1 MTPNSVPHVAV
12 IGGGPAGLIAA
23 EVLAAAGVKVSIFDR
38 KPNVGRKFLMAG
50 RGGLNLTH
58 SEDREKFL
66 SRYGAAA
73 EFMTPLLENFSPD
86 DLRNWCETLGEKTFI
101 GSSGRVF
108 PESFKAS
115 PLLRH
120 WLKRLDGLGVSFAPS
135 HRWTG
140 WSHLGRLTFMKEE
153 ESEISLR
160 PDATLLALGGASW
173 PRLGAD
179 GSWVSLLEGKG
190 IPVTPLRPSNCGF
203 AVDWSDVFKDK
214 FAGVPLKPVG
224 LSFGSRHLTG
234 EIMIS
239 RSGIEGGAV
248 YALSAALRDEIE
260 RAGHAVLYLDLRS
273 GVGEADL
280 CQRLKAPRARLS
292 FSNFMRKYSGLS
304 PVAISLLR
312 EGVGGGDSVTHL
324 SSSQLAARIKKF
336 PLKLVGTGSLDRA
349 ISTAGGVPLD
359 ALTDGLMLKK
369 LPSVYVAGEMLD
381 WEAPTGGYLLQGCFS
396 TGVWAAQN
404 ILKQLGF

>member
-1 MTPNSVPHVAV
+1 MTISKAPQIAV

-23 EVLAAAGVKVSIFDR
+23 EVLAAAGAKVSVFER
-38 KPNVGRKFLMAG
+38 KPSVGRKFLMAG

-58 SEDREKFL
+58 SEDREQFL
-66 SRYGAAA
+66 ARYGTAAG
-73 EFMTPLLENFSPD
+73 FMAPLLQNFSPD
-86 DLRNWCETLGEKTFI
+86 DLRNWCGTLGEKTFI
-101 GSSGRVF
+101 GTSGRVF
-108 PESFKAS
+108 PESFKAT

-120 WLKRLDGLGVSFAPS
+120 WLKRLDDLGVSFYPS

-140 WSHLGRLTFMKEE
+140 WNRLGRLTFTKADD
-153 ESEISLR
+153 SEISVR

-179 GSWVSLLEGKG
+179 GSWVSLLEDKG
-190 IPVTPLRPSNCGF
+190 ISVTPLRPSNCGF
-203 AVDWSDVFKDK
+203 IVAWSDIFKEK

-224 LSFGSRHLTG
+224 LSFGARHLTG
-234 EIMIS
+234 ELMIS

-248 YALSAALRDEIE
+248 YALSAPLRDEIE
-260 RAGHAVLYLDLRS
+260 KEGHALLYLDLRS

-280 CQRLKAPRARLS
+280 CGRLKAPRARLS
-292 FSNFMRKYSGLS
+292 FSNFMRKHSGLS
-304 PVAISLLR
+304 PAAMSLLR
-312 EGVGGGDSVTHL
+312 EGEGGETLTHL
-324 SSSQLAARIKKF
+324 SASQLAARIKKF
-336 PLKLVGTGSLDRA
+336 PLRIIGVGSLDRA
-349 ISTAGGVPLD
+349 ISTAGGIALD
-359 ALTDGLMLKK
+359 ELTGGLMLKK

>member
-1 MTPNSVPHVAV
+1 MRSNSVPQVAV

-23 EVLAAAGVKVSIFDR
+23 EVLAAAGVKVNVFDR

-73 EFMTPLLENFSPD
+73 KFMMPLLENFSPD
-86 DLRNWCETLGEKTFI
+86 DLRNWCETLGEKTFV

-115 PLLRH
+115 PLLRR
-120 WLKRLDGLGVSFAPS
+120 WLKRLDSLGVSFFLA

-140 WSHLGRLTFMKEE
+140 WSSLGDITFIKEE
-153 ESEISLR
+153 KSQISLR

-179 GSWVSLLEGKG
+179 GSWIPLLEGKG
-190 IPVTPLRPSNCGF
+190 ISVASLRPSNCGF
-203 AVDWSDVFKDK
+203 IVDWSDIFKDK
-214 FAGVPLKPVG
+214 FSGVPLKTIG

-234 EIMIS
+234 DIMIS
-239 RSGIEGGAV
+239 RTGIEGGGV
-248 YALSAALRDEIE
+248 YALSADLRDEIE
-260 RAGHAVLYLDLRS
+260 RAGHVVLYLDLRS
-273 GVGEADL
+273 GIGESDL

-312 EGVGGGDSVTHL
+312 EGEGGDVVTHF
-324 SSSQLAARIKKF
+324 SSAQLAARIKKF

-359 ALTDGLMLKK
+359 VLTDGLMLKK

-396 TGVWAAQN
+396 TGVWAAQH
-404 ILKQLGF
+404 ILKELGI